1 MGARGLALAVC
12 NIQST
17 TTLATQCVRKYIS
30 VRSRPEPCQRL
41 GWVANNFFRMICMS
55 HAKISKRWRRKCIH
69 AQDSRSRV
77 TVCKTRTEEASQQL
91 SQRARSVATA
101 VAEGPKRHKRLFRRG
116 PEASQQLS
124 QRGRSVTTAVAE
136 GPKRH
141 KRLFRRGPEASQQ
154 PVDARR
160 TASRR
165 CKVPFTPCRSR
176 LCRGAP
182 LASTKM
188 DH

>member
-116 PEASQQLS
+116 PEASQQ
-124 QRGRSVTTAVAE
+124 
-136 GPKRH
+136 
-141 KRLFRRGPEASQQ
+141 